1 MTGSGELSSIY
12 GATQYQSWTQIPD
25 FDPIIQN
32 FTVEVGDEIR
42 FNGAESYARMIED
55 VIYPDQASDGL
66 LKIKLNASMST
77 GADPQYFLLRRY
89 VDDASYVIVDST
101 KPNGSTS
108 PGTMRSEYVT
118 DTLENNFAGSVST
131 IIKSNA
137 GN

>member
-1 MTGSGELSSIY
+1 M
-12 GATQYQSWTQIPD
+12 
-25 FDPIIQN
+25 
-32 FTVEVGDEIR
+32 V
-42 FNGAESYARMIED
+42 ED
-55 VIYPDQASDGL
+55 VIYPQDASEGL